1 MDKPIL
7 DINGSAVVEGS
18 KVKLLSIPDS
28 LLSILPEDEVK
39 DLTTM
44 IGEIFEV
51 YEIDEWGGVWVQKW
65 FNEGEEKTNSHSL
78 SLESHEM
85 ELMKFVKK

>member
-1 MDKPIL
+1 MKEIQ
-7 DINGSAVVEGS
+7 DINGKPVSEGA

-28 LLSILPEDEVK
+28 LLSVLPEDEVV
-39 DLTTM
+39 DLKSM
-44 IGEIFEV
+44 VGEIFEV

-65 FNEGEEKTNSHSL
+65 FNENEEHSNSHSL

-85 ELMKFVKK
+85 QIVCEN